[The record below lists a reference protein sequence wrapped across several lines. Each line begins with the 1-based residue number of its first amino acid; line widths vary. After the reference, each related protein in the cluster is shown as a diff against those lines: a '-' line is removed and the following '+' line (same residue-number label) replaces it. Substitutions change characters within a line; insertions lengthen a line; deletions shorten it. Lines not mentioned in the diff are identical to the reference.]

1 MASYLILTPPGAP
14 NRSEIS
20 DRYRDE
26 TRFIR
31 DGFSWTA
38 FLFPTLWMLF
48 HRLWLYAIAAFL
60 LQGIAL
66 ELMRKPG
73 FFAAG
78 AAVLL
83 SVHILPALEGLH
95 AAGNRLVGRGW
106 KIENLVSAPDL
117 ATAEEIHFSELEQEP
132 HADIHLKNWDITA
145 TNMNISRPGPSFGLP
160 GYDGG
165 R

>member
-1 MASYLILTPPGAP
+1 MASYLILSPPGAP
-14 NRSEIS
+14 NRSEAS
-20 DRYRDE
+20 DRYRDK

-31 DGFSWTA
+31 DGFSWMA

-48 HRLWLYAIAAFL
+48 HRLWLHAVAAFL

-66 ELMRKPG
+66 ELMRQPG

-78 AAVLL
+78 AALL
-83 SVHILPALEGLH
+83 LGVHLLAALEGQH
-95 AAGNRLVGRGW
+95 AVSNRLLGRGW
-106 KIENLVSAPDL
+106 TVENLVSAHDL
-117 ATAEEIHFSELEQEP
+117 ATAEEIHFSELEQAP
-132 HADIHLKNWDITA
+132 KPDIPLKNWDISA
-145 TNMNISRPGPSFGLP
+145 INMNTSRPGPSFGLP